1 MENATTSFICDMCQV
16 SISNI
21 PNVNFE
27 DHVIND
33 TSVLDGFDVYIF
45 QPLTVQIERSKS
57 IDQLCQALEDVEWS
71 RLEDVSEDFG
81 NSDYVEDDN
90 NDNIGDETDHDLL
103 NIDIKNDR
111 G

>member
-1 MENATTSFICDMCQV
+1 MENAKTLFICDLCQV

-21 PNVNFE
+21 PNVNFD

-33 TSVLDGFDVYIF
+33 TRVLDGFDVYIF

-71 RLEDVSEDFG
+71 RLEDFR
-81 NSDYVEDDN
+81 NSDFVEDHDN
-90 NDNIGDETDHDLL
+90 DSITDETDHHLQND
-103 NIDIKNDR
+103 DIIGDR